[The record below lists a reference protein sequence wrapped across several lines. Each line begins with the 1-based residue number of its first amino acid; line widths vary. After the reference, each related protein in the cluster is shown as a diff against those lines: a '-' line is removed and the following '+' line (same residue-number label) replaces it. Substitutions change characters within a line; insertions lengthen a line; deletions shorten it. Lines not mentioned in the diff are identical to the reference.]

1 MSSLTLSLY
10 PRTLFCHSLPATHA
24 CVHMLNDKVASKLL
38 QMHLREE
45 YEDLLDELARGQ
57 PRDGVKGRPLGSRV
71 TVLSSAN
78 TLLLAVSL
86 ARPLALSLFRARTHR

>member
-1 MSSLTLSLY
+1 MHVYTCSIIRL
-10 PRTLFCHSLPATHA
+10 
-24 CVHMLNDKVASKLL
+24 LL

-57 PRDGVKGRPLGSRV
+57 PHDGVKGRPLGSRV

-78 TLLLAVSL
+78 TLSLAVSL
-86 ARPLALSLFRARTHR
+86 ARPLTLSLFRARTHR

>member
-1 MSSLTLSLY
+1 MHVYTCSIIRL
-10 PRTLFCHSLPATHA
+10 
-24 CVHMLNDKVASKLL
+24 LL

-57 PRDGVKGRPLGSRV
+57 PHDGEKGRPLGSRV

-78 TLLLAVSL
+78 TLSLAVSL
-86 ARPLALSLFRARTHR
+86 ARPLTLSLFRARTHR

>member
-1 MSSLTLSLY
+1 
-10 PRTLFCHSLPATHA
+10 
-24 CVHMLNDKVASKLL
+24 MLNDKVASKLL

-45 YEDLLDELARGQ
+45 YEELLDELARGQ
-57 PRDGVKGRPLGSRV
+57 PRDGVKGRPLGSLL